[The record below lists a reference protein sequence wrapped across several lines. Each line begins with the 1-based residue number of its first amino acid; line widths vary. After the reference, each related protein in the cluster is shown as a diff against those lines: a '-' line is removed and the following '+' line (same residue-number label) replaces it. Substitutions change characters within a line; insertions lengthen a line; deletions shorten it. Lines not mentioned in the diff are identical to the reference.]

1 MARIGY
7 GNVGRTVGLTSESWG
22 VVGGDDEPPL
32 LLRSLAER
40 WPEHTFVLLGRN
52 SGERPQDVGY
62 PPNVENP
69 FTDLREEILGLTRGN
84 HSPLTQAEMYRT
96 APGLIK
102 IWAEVADTLDGMVL
116 WLGQHGTSNYPIP
129 FANKPGTIT
138 KPYDA
143 YIYYAGPL
151 FGAVN
156 RWVGADPLERRVSW
170 LCADPRNYLKGRDLA
185 WPPHDVLGQFNF
197 TKKEK
202 HWRYNLTGAPS
213 DYGFTGEWS
222 RKNPASNLWH
232 VEHRYVYSRL
242 EICGILP
249 EHVDSRFSDS
259 WEDRAHF
266 GLFINEA
273 RSYVKLNRLDALRDY
288 VLPLDP
294 FFIHGKWSKKSLD
307 EIHRL
312 ANRTVE
318 PAPASVYYD
327 KLRSV
332 RCTFTTPSSGSGWA
346 TTKPWQAFATGTV
359 CFFHPAYDTQGHIIP
374 TLEQVESGEATD
386 PELRH
391 LARWLRVTEPEQ
403 LWKRVNHLQQD
414 RDSWLW
420 LVTTQR
426 RLYDDACRDRVIL
439 DHIAERTKL

>member
-7 GNVGRTVGLTSESWG
+7 GNIGRTVGLTPQSWG

-32 LLRSLAER
+32 LLKTLAET

-52 SGERPQDVGY
+52 SGEVPQEAGF
-62 PPNVENP
+62 PSNVENP
-69 FTDLREEILGLTRGN
+69 FHELRDDVLALTRGN
-84 HSPLTQAEMYRT
+84 HSPLTLEEITRT
-96 APGLIK
+96 GPGLIRL
-102 IWAEVADTLDGMVL
+102 WADVTDDLDGVIL

-129 FANKPGTIT
+129 KTDGSGVLTRPQ
-138 KPYDA
+138 DA
-143 YIYYAGPL
+143 FIYYAGPL

-156 RWVGADPLERRVSW
+156 RWVSADPLERQVTW

-185 WPPHDVLGQFNF
+185 WPPRDVLGQFDF

-202 HWRYNLTGAPS
+202 HWRYRLTGDPG
-213 DYGFTGEWS
+213 DYGFTGDWDH
-222 RKNPASNLWH
+222 KDPASNVWH
-232 VEHRYVYSRL
+232 VEHRYRYSRL

-259 WEDRAHF
+259 WDDRAHF

-273 RSYVKLNRLDALRDY
+273 RAYVKMNRLDALRDY
-288 VLPLDP
+288 ALPLDP
-294 FFIHGKWSKKSLD
+294 WFIHGKWTKKSLA
-307 EIHRL
+307 EIDRL
-312 ANRTVE
+312 SGRAIE
-318 PAPASVYYD
+318 PAPAEVYYD

-346 TTKPWQAFATGTV
+346 TTKPWQAFATGTA

-374 TLEQVESGEATD
+374 TLDQVESGEAID

-391 LARWLRVTEPEQ
+391 LARWLRVQRPED
-403 LWKRVNHLQQD
+403 LAKRVTRLQQD
-414 RDSWLW
+414 RDAWLW
-420 LVTTQR
+420 IVRTQR
-426 RLYDDACRDRVIL
+426 KLYDEACAEREIL
-439 DHIAERTKL
+439 RHIAERTKL